1 MTYLALDTSD
11 VTACLRHHAQL
22 IADGTRKRPVKVFL
36 VEQYADGT
44 EAESVFG
51 DKDTSWPT

>member
-22 IADGTRKRPVKVFL
+22 IADGTKPRPVAVFL
-36 VEQYADGT
+36 VEQFDDGSEVGT
-44 EAESVFG
+44 TFG
-51 DKDTSWPT
+51 DAPQGER